1 MRLLLVVEELVHS
14 RVVGVAGLVEFL
26 GVGQFRKIP
35 ALLEQVAQFKA
46 LGAFLDLE
54 A

>member
-1 MRLLLVVEELVHS
+1 MRLLLVAAELEQPQFVE
-14 RVVGVAGLVEFL
+14 VAGLVAYL
-26 GVGQFRKIP
+26 GVGHFRKIP
-35 ALLEQVAQFKA
+35 ALLEQVAQVKA